1 MLLKL
6 ELLPM
11 LKVKLLLVRVL
22 LKGTIIHPM
31 SNFRLLQPNNNHS
44 SQQVLSYPHL
54 QPT

>member
-6 ELLPM
+6 ELLPT

-22 LKGTIIHPM
+22 LKGTIHPM
-31 SNFRLLQPNNNHS
+31 SNFRLLQPNNSHS
-44 SQQVLSYPHL
+44 SMQALCYPHL

>member
-1 MLLKL
+1 MLLRL

-11 LKVKLLLVRVL
+11 LKAKLLLVRVQ
-22 LKGTIIHPM
+22 LKGTIHPM